1 MLTFLFYNDLAIK
14 LHQEL
19 ENDMLIYVHKYAVK
33 TTWKVQNIYKKFIII
48 IMTAIIIIII
58 IIKQSNKSHTHGQ
71 NGSIEECCYY
81 LQF

>member
-1 MLTFLFYNDLAIK
+1 MLTFLFYNNLAIK

-19 ENDMLIYVHKYAVK
+19 ENDMLNYVHKYAVK

-48 IMTAIIIIII
+48 IIMTSIIII
-58 IIKQSNKSHTHGQ
+58 IIKKSNKSHTHGQ

-81 LQF
+81 LRF